1 MTRAELAQN
10 PFFVLELAT
19 GAAPME
25 VERAAQRLL
34 ALLAIG
40 ASAATS
46 YRCPLGAFDRDEGS
60 VRQAAAAL
68 RDPKRRL
75 AWEFWAELPG
85 EPITSEPLA
94 GWPDALCSVAW
105 RGPWGG

>member
-10 PFFVLELAT
+10 PFFVLELSTNASR
-19 GAAPME
+19 MD

-34 ALLAIG
+34 SLLAIG
-40 ASAATS
+40 ASAAKR
-46 YRCPLGAFDRDEGS
+46 YQCPLGVFDRDEDA
-60 VRQAAAAL
+60 VRQAGATL

-85 EPITSEPLA
+85 ELTTGESIA
-94 GWPDALCSVAW
+94 AWPEALRSIAW
-105 RGPWGG
+105 RGPWAG